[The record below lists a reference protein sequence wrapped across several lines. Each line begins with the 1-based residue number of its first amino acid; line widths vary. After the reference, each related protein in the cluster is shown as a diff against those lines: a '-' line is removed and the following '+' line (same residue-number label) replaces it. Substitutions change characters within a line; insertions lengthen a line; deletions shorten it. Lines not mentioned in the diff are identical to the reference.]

1 MNNKILLILLIFV
14 IGCTNLQADSG
25 FGSKRGVQMEF
36 NYGFPSQGNRNPIE
50 SGETI
55 SARFLLNNYGSNVAT
70 GTVRISEVSGYD
82 INLDEEPVSF
92 NLQGII
98 EGVKA
103 KDSAMF
109 IEFRPFT
116 YPKEAFNSLTVGV
129 INLELDYSTMTE
141 FSGNICIVSLTE
153 VSSRGINNC
162 QSTQTLNENNF
173 KNANLHSVS
182 IEKIEKS
189 YIYQAVGRG
198 MSTVKLDFYLK
209 DYGDASSNINSIV
222 RDFNP
227 ELIGARLI
235 RCNKNELEFKD
246 KKSRVSCEFEVATDD
261 QSRNVPLK
269 VTFSYQYKV
278 IKKFDVPFQKE
289 KT

>member
-1 MNNKILLILLIFV
+1 
-14 IGCTNLQADSG
+14 
-25 FGSKRGVQMEF
+25 MEF

-50 SGETI
+50 FGETI
-55 SARFLLNNYGSNVAT
+55 SVRFLLNNYGSNTAA
-70 GTVRISEVSGYD
+70 GTLKISEVSGYD
-82 INLDEEPVSF
+82 ISLDEEPVSF
-92 NLQGII
+92 NLLGIVD
-98 EGVKA
+98 GVKS
-103 KDSAMF
+103 KKSARF

-116 YPKEAFNSLTVGV
+116 YPKEAFNSLTEGV

-141 FSGNICIVSLTE
+141 FSGNICLASLTE
-153 VSSRGINNC
+153 VNPKGTNNC
-162 QSTQTLNENNF
+162 QGTETLNENNF
-173 KNANLHSVS
+173 KNAKLHSVS

-189 YIYQAVGRG
+189 YIYQTVGRG

-235 RCNKNELEFKD
+235 RCNKNEIEFKD
-246 KKSRVSCEFEVATDD
+246 KKSKVSCEFEVATDD
-261 QSRNVPLK
+261 QSRNIPLK

-278 IKKFDVPFQKE
+278 IKKIGVPFEKE